1 MEKKSTK
8 TRNAIIT
15 ADTHLKRKPGL
26 WSGRSEIAGDD
37 EFSFEQLVDYAIEN
51 NTDLYLLGDVL
62 DAVTNMPRPLCIFNK
77 LMNRLNEAGIVVR
90 YIQGNH
96 EMVAGG
102 AHDQEPWLAIFDNAE
117 NIHEKTFDFMGM
129 KAYGIEYVPL
139 AFAPLALCKVPSD
152 VEVLF
157 MHGTVDSV
165 TPFNHHFE
173 ADMIPEHIK
182 LVFAG
187 DWHEH
192 AIVDLEN
199 GRTLY
204 YPGSTY
210 LCSSSEAT
218 EKFFLE
224 VTPELKVDSVPLQTR
239 NIVKLSGISGK
250 LDELDKALAVDDTLP
265 EAIQR
270 PVVIVDEP
278 CSQDTYLLL
287 NKHAHV
293 YTLSGACKPNK
304 DISDIIVDD
313 VLSNEQI
320 LEQCMD
326 REKRPDEFKFVLDV
340 IENPAVDAIDRLK
353 ERLAVEV

>member
-1 MEKKSTK
+1 MGKNKSK
-8 TRNAIIT
+8 TRSAIIT

-37 EFSFEQLVDYAIEN
+37 EFSFEQLVDYAIKN
-51 NTDLYLLGDVL
+51 KTDLYLLGDVL
-62 DAVTNMPRPLCIFNK
+62 DAVTNMPRPLCILNK
-77 LMNRLNEAGIVVR
+77 QMDRLKDAGIVVR

-102 AHDQEPWLAIFDNAE
+102 AHEQEPWLAIFNNAE

-173 ADMIPEHIK
+173 ADMIPDHVK
-182 LVFAG
+182 YVFAG

-192 AIVDLEN
+192 AVVDINEDQK
-199 GRTLY
+199 LY

-210 LCSSSEAT
+210 LCSSSEAA

-224 VTPELKVDSVPLQTR
+224 VSTDMTIESIPLQTR
-239 NIVKLSGISGK
+239 NIVKLSEISGQ
-250 LDELDKALAVDDTLP
+250 LDDLDKVLAVDDTLP
-265 EAIQR
+265 EDLQR
-270 PVVIVDEP
+270 PIVIVDEP
-278 CSQDTYLLL
+278 CTQDTY
-287 NKHAHV
+287 AHLSKYAHM
-293 YTLSGACKPNK
+293 YTLGKATADAL
-304 DISDIIVDD
+304 DIDVTVTD
-313 VLSNEQI
+313 VLSNEEI
-320 LEQCMD
+320 LAQCMD
-326 REKRPDEFKFVLDV
+326 KEKYPDEFNFVLDV
-340 IENPAVDAIDRLK
+340 IENPVGDSIDRLK
-353 ERLAVEV
+353 ERLCVEV